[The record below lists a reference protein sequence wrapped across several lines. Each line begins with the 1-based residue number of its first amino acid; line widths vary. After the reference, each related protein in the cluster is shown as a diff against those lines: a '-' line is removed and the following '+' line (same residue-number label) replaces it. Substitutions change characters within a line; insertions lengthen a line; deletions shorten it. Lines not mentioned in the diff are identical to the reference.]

1 MPRVF
6 TATQIEQEDKEA
18 KRDYLDRHMPHVY
31 CADSVKKGEKFAVK
45 VKLGENYPHPDDHDH
60 FISLIQLWNRET
72 LLAEAR
78 YSAGVLGNVPSHAEV
93 DFHIVAPEVSM
104 NLSAMS
110 VCTKHGLWQSESKQV
125 KVYE

>member
-6 TATQIEQEDKEA
+6 TATQIEQEEKEL

-31 CADSVKKGEKFAVK
+31 CPDTVKRGEKFEVK
-45 VKLGENYPHPDDHDH
+45 VKLGDEYPHPDDNDH
-60 FISLIQLWNRET
+60 FITMIQLWNRET

-78 YSAGVLGNVPSHAEV
+78 YSAGVFGNMPSHPEV
-93 DFHIVAPEVSM
+93 DFYIVAPDVSM

-110 VCTKHGLWQSESKQV
+110 VCTKHGLWQSEDKPV
-125 KVYE
+125 KVI